1 MSFIKISIIMI
12 TESLITILILL
23 VAIISFFL
31 FTIGILSYRR
41 KKDIRLLSVSLAF
54 FTFFVKN
61 LVTSIAYQ
69 FNIIHHG
76 DLELFG
82 AIFDLIAMILLLIPI
97 FKKTPK
103 QE

>member
-1 MSFIKISIIMI
+1 MITDVLISI
-12 TESLITILILL
+12 LIFL

-31 FTIGILSYRR
+31 FTIGFLSYRR
-41 KKDIRLLSVSLAF
+41 KKDLRLLSVSLAF

-61 LVTSIAYQ
+61 LVTSVSYQ

-82 AIFDLIAMILLLIPI
+82 ALFDLVAMTLLLIPI
-97 FKKTPK
+97 FKKNTSK
-103 QE
+103 KEN